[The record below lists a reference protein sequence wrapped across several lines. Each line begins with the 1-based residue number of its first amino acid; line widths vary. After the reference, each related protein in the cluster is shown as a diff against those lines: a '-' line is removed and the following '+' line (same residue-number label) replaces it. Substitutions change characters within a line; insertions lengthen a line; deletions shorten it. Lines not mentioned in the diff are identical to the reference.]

1 MNEQIHSVSEITNEI
16 KFTLEN
22 GFPQIAVI
30 GEISNFTAHYS
41 GHWYFTLKDSN
52 AQISCTMW
60 KSYNRGVFFKPQ
72 DGMKVIVKGSINVYP
87 PRGSYQINTKVMMPA
102 GEGELQAAFER
113 LKKRLAEEGLFRD
126 EIKKQIPR
134 FPEKIGIITA
144 DGAAALRDLISVAGR
159 RYPLAELI
167 HAPAK
172 VQGEGAAEEVVRA
185 IERLNRY
192 GKVDVIIVAR
202 GGGSLE
208 DLWAFNEEIVAR
220 AIFNSKIPI
229 ISGVGHEVDFTIAD
243 FAADLRA
250 PTPTAAM
257 ELATPNIDDIFAYLN
272 DFLYTSQIK
281 ISDYLKNKQ
290 STVEQILSSYG
301 FRRNID
307 SVYNRLQYVDNL
319 FTGVKNSVD
328 GKIQKWNYKINL
340 SKKTIEAAD
349 IKKNLKKGYS
359 IVRQNGK
366 IINSV
371 AKIKEDEN
379 LNLELYDNKIE
390 LEKWQL
396 KK

>member
-1 MNEQIHSVSEITNEI
+1 MNEQIQSVSEITDEI
-16 KFTLEN
+16 KFTLEEN
-22 GFPQIAVI
+22 FRQVSVI

-72 DGMKVIVKGSINVYP
+72 DGMKVIVTGSVNVYP
-87 PRGSYQINTKVMMPA
+87 PRGSYQINTKVMTPA

-113 LKKRLAEEGLFRD
+113 LKRRLAEEGLFR
-126 EIKKQIPR
+126 EELKKPIPR
-134 FPEKIGIITA
+134 FPRKIGIVTA
-144 DGAAALRDLISVAGR
+144 DGAAALRDLISVASR

-172 VQGEGAAEEVVRA
+172 VQGEGAAEEIVAA
-185 IERLNRY
+185 IEKLNRY

-220 AIFNSKIPI
+220 AIFASKIPV

-243 FAADLRA
+243 FVSDLRA

-257 ELATPNIDDIFAYLN
+257 ELATPNSDDIFAYLN

-281 ISDYLKNKQ
+281 INDYLNSKK
-290 STVEQILSSYG
+290 STIEQILSSYG
-301 FRRNID
+301 FRKNID
-307 SVYNRLQYVDNL
+307 SVYNRVQYVDNL
-319 FTGVKNSVD
+319 FTGIKNSVNR
-328 GKIQKWNYKINL
+328 KTQNWNYKINL
-340 SKKTIEAAD
+340 ANKTIEAAD
-349 IKKNLKKGYS
+349 VKKNLKKGYS
-359 IVRQNGK
+359 IVRQNEK
-366 IINSV
+366 ILNSAKQLSPDNNIN
-371 AKIKEDEN
+371 IEF
-379 LNLELYDNKIE
+379 YDDKIE
-390 LEKWQL
+390 LEKWRQ
-396 KK
+396 KN